1 MESGGTRAASVRAL
15 TWRQGGARSRS
26 MASVSVAAAKT
37 RLIESNLSCLASR
50 LVAQVVGS
58 ERLRM
63 T

>member
-26 MASVSVAAAKT
+26 MTSDSEAAAKT
-37 RLIESNLSCLASR
+37 RHIESNLSCQATR